1 MAIRYKPQDK
11 TQSSPQS
18 RRWGNIHQLSHLK
31 KIAIISLL
39 IALGIALAFFNP
51 LTPKNT
57 ERFVSNSNARQSN
70 LPQETLQ
77 SSAEIDPNSPIFQE
91 SDPPQASQPFRSVP
105 ALYDS
110 PQQDSNSKV
119 GRPLSE
125 QERQAIAQTLRINA
139 PATAPLRLE
148 QTPKF
153 ILHDTSGELSDDAI
167 DKITQQSKGPLG
179 LGIAAFVSRN
189 GKVTLARSFF
199 DPRRPTATV
208 YEKSADVLSETARNQ
223 EIRRV
228 WQATEASL
236 KQAALNQAVASLNVN
251 EASMV
256 KRAAIWL
263 NAPSERAFEAMRSST
278 SLDGGKTT
286 GVWAIS
292 NICDNVLM
300 NRDRA
305 VRMASSPQTAK
316 TLQTSCQK
324 LNSVLTESRKRVAS
338 SVHVEINQMRGSECY
353 ASNAQVR
360 NYNAQVAASSQIAA
374 NGVVPLQTWDRP
386 AYTDAQYQKLAL
398 LYLHSALIA
407 GQFPE
412 ITTHYWVDQGKFGKI
427 GTHCDP
433 RGFNLT
439 RLYQEISFLLRN
451 PSDMRYGIEPRYG
464 LHPEKGDNV
473 WWSEAALDE
482 LPPSAL

>member
-1 MAIRYKPQDK
+1 MAIRYQPQDRTK
-11 TQSSPQS
+11 SPS
-18 RRWGNIHQLSHLK
+18 HNHRWGNLHQLSHLK
-31 KIAIISLL
+31 KIAIISIL
-39 IALGIALAFFNP
+39 ISLGIALAFFNP
-51 LTPKNT
+51 LKPAYT
-57 ERFVSNSNARQSN
+57 ERIVSNTGSQKSDS
-70 LPQETLQ
+70 PQETLRERV
-77 SSAEIDPNSPIFQE
+77 EIYSDRPEPPENTSLE
-91 SDPPQASQPFRSVP
+91 SSQPFKSVP

-110 PQQDSNSKV
+110 PEQASNSKV

-125 QERQAIAQTLRINA
+125 PERQAIAQILRTNA

-167 DKITQQSKGPLG
+167 NNITQQSQGPLG
-179 LGIAAFVSRN
+179 LGIAAFVNRG

-208 YEKSADVLSETARNQ
+208 YEKSADILSETARNQ

-228 WQATEASL
+228 WQSTEATL
-236 KQAALNQAVASLNVN
+236 KQAALNQAVAGLDLN
-251 EASMV
+251 EASLIN
-256 KRAAIWL
+256 RAAIWL
-263 NAPSERAFEAMRSST
+263 NSPSEKAFEAMRSRT
-278 SLDGGKTT
+278 NLDGGKTT
-286 GVWAIS
+286 GIWAIS

-305 VRMASSPQTAK
+305 VRMASSPQAAK
-316 TLQTSCQK
+316 TLQNSCQK
-324 LNSVLTESRKRVAS
+324 LNSVLSESRKRVAS
-338 SVHVEINQMRGSECY
+338 SIHVEINQMRGSECY
-353 ASNAQVR
+353 TSNAQVR
-360 NYNAQVAASSQIAA
+360 NYNTQVAASAKIGA
-374 NGVVPLQTWDRP
+374 NGVVPLQTWERP
-386 AYTDAQYQKLAL
+386 AYTDAQYQKIAL
-398 LYLHSALIA
+398 IYLQSALIA

-433 RGFNLT
+433 RGFDLT
-439 RLYQEISFLLRN
+439 RLYQEISFLLGN
-451 PSDMRYGIEPRYG
+451 PPETRYGIEPRYG

-473 WWSEAALDE
+473 WWLEAAMGE

>member
-1 MAIRYKPQDK
+1 MPVHHKSQNR
-11 TQSSPQS
+11 TTSSPENH
-18 RRWGNIHQLSHLK
+18 RWGNLYQLSHLK
-31 KIAIISLL
+31 KIAIISIL
-39 IALGIALAFFNP
+39 IALGIGLALVNP
-51 LTPKNT
+51 LKSINT
-57 ERFVSNSNARQSN
+57 GRFVSNSVS
-70 LPQETLQ
+70 
-77 SSAEIDPNSPIFQE
+77 QE
-91 SDPPQASQPFRSVP
+91 SDSPLETLRERSQSSQPFKSVP
-105 ALYDS
+105 ALYDA
-110 PQQDSNSKV
+110 PEQASNSKV

-125 QERQAIAQTLRINA
+125 AEKQAIAQILRVNP
-139 PATAPLRLE
+139 PATPPLRFE

-153 ILHDTSGELSDDAI
+153 ILHDTSGELSDEAI
-167 DKITQQSKGPLG
+167 YNLTQQSRGPLG
-179 LGIAAFVSRN
+179 LGIAAFVSRD

-208 YEKSADVLSETARNQ
+208 YEKSADILSETARNQ

-228 WQATEASL
+228 WQSTEALL
-236 KQAALNQAVASLNVN
+236 KQATLNQAVAGLNLNVSLVN
-251 EASMV
+251 
-256 KRAAIWL
+256 RAAIWL
-263 NAPSERAFEAMRSST
+263 NAPSERAFEAMRSQT
-278 SLDGGKTT
+278 NLDGGKTT
-286 GVWAIS
+286 GIWAIS

-300 NRDRA
+300 DRDRA

-324 LNSVLTESRKRVAS
+324 LNSVLSETRKRVAS

-353 ASNAQVR
+353 TSNAQVR
-360 NYNAQVAASSQIAA
+360 AYNAQVAASARIGA
-374 NGVVPLQTWDRP
+374 NSIVPLQTWDRP
-386 AYTDAQYQKLAL
+386 AYTDEQYQKIAL
-398 LYLHSALIA
+398 LYLQSALIA

-439 RLYQEISFLLRN
+439 RLYQEISLYLGN
-451 PSDMRYGIEPRYG
+451 PPEMRYGIEPRYG

-473 WWSEAALDE
+473 WWLEAALDE